1 MPANNSPP
9 LRLQRDPRAGTL
21 RSIQYLRALAAF
33 MVAAYHTSHYL
44 NFHRAMDPLMGW
56 HELGLFGVSIFFAI
70 SGYLMATLV
79 RRTEPWRFMA
89 HRLLRIYPTYL
100 IVIAL
105 LAAVSPILIDRP
117 FTFDPIGLS
126 LVPAGSRFYALGI
139 EWTLLFEITF
149 YVGLFAAALCRLT
162 NRLEIVALAWLGLI
176 LGCLLVFPQWNM
188 SITPPIQR
196 LPFHEASTGF
206 AAGLLIPAMLK
217 GGWVP
222 RWAFPAGVALAL
234 VMFAMPMSRIASGLI
249 SAVIV
254 AGALRAEPRAATQ
267 EFDPLEKLGDWSY
280 ALYLCHVPVI
290 LLALALTPLST
301 SPILLWFGTMAAC
314 LVASALIG
322 SIDIRLYRMG
332 KRIVDAAD
340 PRWLRFSIAVYL
352 ALFVAIAAYGAVAN
366 AFAEDRA
373 QRAQSIL
380 ERLPGEALRD
390 ENATRAAV
398 DAAKLRRRDSLRGEV
413 TEVQRLYGGVL
424 VVRGWFF
431 DAQDSRQ
438 SLSVA
443 VFYNGVRLAIVRPSR
458 KRPQLAAALGRPD
471 LADTAIAFGI
481 AHRIACVNGAQ
492 VVVVGLDL
500 AGDAVVLPGKPTIEK
515 CP

>member
-1 MPANNSPP
+1 MPANSSPP
-9 LRLQRDPRAGTL
+9 LRLQRDARAGTL

-44 NFHRAMDPLMGW
+44 KYHRAMDPLMGW

-234 VMFAMPMSRIASGLI
+234 VMFAMPIGESRIRDRSHLGRHSSGGASG
-249 SAVIV
+249 
-254 AGALRAEPRAATQ
+254 GAKSSDRHSIRSKSSGTGAMR
-267 EFDPLEKLGDWSY
+267 
-280 ALYLCHVPVI
+280 
-290 LLALALTPLST
+290 ST
-301 SPILLWFGTMAAC
+301 SAMC
-314 LVASALIG
+314 
-322 SIDIRLYRMG
+322 R
-332 KRIVDAAD
+332 
-340 PRWLRFSIAVYL
+340 
-352 ALFVAIAAYGAVAN
+352 
-366 AFAEDRA
+366 
-373 QRAQSIL
+373 
-380 ERLPGEALRD
+380 
-390 ENATRAAV
+390 
-398 DAAKLRRRDSLRGEV
+398 
-413 TEVQRLYGGVL
+413 
-424 VVRGWFF
+424 
-431 DAQDSRQ
+431 
-438 SLSVA
+438 
-443 VFYNGVRLAIVRPSR
+443 
-458 KRPQLAAALGRPD
+458 
-471 LADTAIAFGI
+471 
-481 AHRIACVNGAQ
+481 
-492 VVVVGLDL
+492 
-500 AGDAVVLPGKPTIEK
+500 
-515 CP
+515 